1 MPRDFEDAEIEKLNE
16 IRRKLEEA
24 IQRIVDARMNGTRD
38 DAAIRE
44 LAALQNREVE
54 LSKPE
59 FAEAA

>member
-1 MPRDFEDAEIEKLNE
+1 MPREIEDEMVNQLSAL
-16 IRRKLEEA
+16 RRELDEA
-24 IQRIVDARMNGTRD
+24 IQRIVDARLAGKRD
-38 DAAIRE
+38 DEAIRE